1 MITYKNSIDYVANL
15 ELPWNKLEN
24 KTVLISGASGMIGTF
39 LIHVLLEKISTIK
52 IIAIGRNESKARE
65 RFEQYWKD
73 PRFTFLSHDINQ
85 PLDSIGH
92 ADFILHAA
100 SNTHPLSYASDPI
113 GTITTNILGTYNLLN
128 YAASCHAERFV
139 LASSVEIYG
148 ENRGD
153 TDYFDENYCGYI
165 DCNTMRAGYPESKR
179 ASEALC
185 QAYIK
190 AKSMEIV
197 IARLAR
203 TYGPTMIW
211 DDSKAISQFIKN
223 GVLKEDIVLKSA
235 GNQLYSYNY
244 VADTVSG
251 LLTIWLKG
259 NNGEAYNIADSKSD
273 ITLKELA
280 TIIAEDSGTKVTF
293 EFPDAI
299 EQSGYSKATKA
310 IMNSEKLQKLGW
322 KAHWSI
328 REGIKETLSCYQ

>member
-1 MITYKNSIDYVANL
+1 MITYKSSIDYVANL

-39 LIHVLLEKISTIK
+39 LIHVLLEKISAIK
-52 IIAIGRNESKARE
+52 IIAIGRNKPKARE
-65 RFEQYWKD
+65 RFKEYWKD

-85 PLDSIGH
+85 PLDAIGRT
-92 ADFILHAA
+92 DFILHAA

-128 YAASCHAERFV
+128 YAANCHAERFV

-223 GVLKEDIVLKSA
+223 GILKEDIVLKSA

-259 NNGEAYNIADSKSD
+259 NNGEAYNIADPKSD